1 MRHLVY
7 LMILLLIAGCDR
19 LSSDDNQWVGEWKL
33 QKVVHTNGEIKNI
46 ELDNTWYFSNEGAW
60 SLDVWSKRKGDYSE
74 GLRLWGYYIS
84 ADETYMLM
92 SSFNSYESS
101 SVSKN
106 QKITINDE
114 TLAEPNNFWKKMIVM
129 MSKAYEVPHFKVVS
143 KDMGTWNIDNGEL
156 VLESEENT
164 KERIYFKRRLA
175 GLPE

>member
-1 MRHLVY
+1 MRHSVY

-60 SLDVWSKRKGDYSE
+60 SLDVWSERKGDYSE

-114 TLAEPNNFWKKMIVM
+114 TLAEPNNFWKKMGSKVIVM
-129 MSKAYEVPHFKVVS
+129 TPEKHDRIFSITSHLPHLIAYNLVKSAQETPWVS
-143 KDMGTWNIDNGEL
+143 K
-156 VLESEENT
+156 
-164 KERIYFKRRLA
+164 
-175 GLPE
+175 

>member
-1 MRHLVY
+1 M
-7 LMILLLIAGCDR
+7 
-19 LSSDDNQWVGEWKL
+19 
-33 QKVVHTNGEIKNI
+33 
-46 ELDNTWYFSNEGAW
+46 
-60 SLDVWSKRKGDYSE
+60 
-74 GLRLWGYYIS
+74 WGYYIS

-129 MSKAYEVPHFKVVS
+129 MSKAYEVPHFKAVS
-143 KDMGTWNIDNGEL
+143 KDMGTWYIDNGEL